1 MVVKINRKLF
11 WVAVAVLLLAAGV
24 AYVGLVSRVVPEE
37 LLPQALANT
46 LDTPTY
52 RYRVEVI
59 QVRPAGPIYL
69 SRINGEKA
77 GGDFHLWGEM
87 QGGPVDVYEIE
98 GVTYL
103 KDAITQKWIILP
115 GRRLLSD
122 DLFMMEVNP
131 AENLRFAVPTTVK
144 YLGRESLQGKKLYVL
159 ECSPQV
165 IESKYLTKWFKD
177 FTYRV
182 WVEPGSKRIRRAQI
196 HAVTVH
202 NPDFKVEA
210 AFEFYDQG
218 KTIKIVPPTQS
229 S

>member
-1 MVVKINRKLF
+1 MVVKINRRLLGL
-11 WVAVAVLLLAAGV
+11 AVAVLVLAIAGAWV
-24 AYVGLVSRVVPEE
+24 RWASRVVPEE
-37 LLPQALANT
+37 LLPQALAAT
-46 LDTPTY
+46 LGTSSY

-59 QVRPAGPIYL
+59 QVRPQGPIYL
-69 SRINGEKA
+69 SRINGEKS
-77 GGDFHLWGEM
+77 GGNFHLWGEM

-103 KDAITQKWIILP
+103 KDAITEKWIILP

-131 AENLRFAVPTTVK
+131 AENLRFAVPTTVQ
-144 YLGRESLQGKKLYVL
+144 YLGRQPLQGKKLYVL
-159 ECSPQV
+159 ECSPLV

-182 WVEPGSKRIRRAQI
+182 WVEPGSKRIRRAQM

-218 KTIKIVPPTQS
+218 KPVKITPPT
-229 S
+229 

>member
-1 MVVKINRKLF
+1 MVVKINRRWLG
-11 WVAVAVLLLAAGV
+11 VAVAVLVLAIAGAWV
-24 AYVGLVSRVVPEE
+24 RWTSRVVPEE
-37 LLPQALANT
+37 LLPQALAAT
-46 LDTPTY
+46 LGTSSY

-59 QVRPAGPIYL
+59 QVRPQQSPLYL

-77 GGDFHLWGEM
+77 GENFHLWGEM

-103 KDAITQKWIILP
+103 KDAITEKWVILP

-131 AENLRFAVPTTVK
+131 AENLRFAVPTAVK
-144 YLGRESLQGKKLYVL
+144 YLGRQPLQGKKVYVL
-159 ECSPQV
+159 ECSPSV

-182 WVEPGSKRIRRAQI
+182 WVEPGSKRIRRAQM

-218 KTIKIVPPTQS
+218 KPIKIAPPT
-229 S
+229 